1 MSLLQ
6 RTPLIGQARQR
17 EMLKSA
23 TSFAYSETPEGPLHA
38 HFFTPPGF
46 EAGDKR
52 PLVVF
57 LHGGLWDTA
66 MATQFVPH
74 CLHFAAR
81 GAVPVTLETRVFSTH
96 RTGPLDALA
105 DLKAFLA
112 WVKSYEHHFGVDQDK
127 IVLAGAAGGAFLAL
141 AMTLPKLQ
149 KGELPAVYSPAAL
162 LLFSSILDSTVKPVV
177 DRFPDT
183 ATAKRL
189 SPLKA
194 VRRKAPPMMLF
205 HGKKDRAAP
214 FVHVEKFVKS
224 MRWRR
229 NKIEL
234 LDFENAEH
242 SFFNFNVSDL
252 HYELSVAA
260 ADRFLVDLGLLQPP
274 PVVEEGIVDPAE

>member
-46 EAGDKR
+46 EPGDKR
-52 PLVVF
+52 PLIVF

-74 CLHFAAR
+74 CLHFAER

-112 WVKSYEHHFGVDQDK
+112 WLKSYEHHFGVDSEK
-127 IVLAGAAGGAFLAL
+127 VVLAGAAGGAFLAL

-162 LLFSSILDSTVKPVV
+162 LLFSTILDSTVRPVV
-177 DRFPDT
+177 ERFPDT

-205 HGKKDRAAP
+205 HGKKDRVAP
-214 FVHVEKFVKS
+214 FAHVEKFIKS

-260 ADRFLVDLGLLQPP
+260 ADRFLVELDLLEPP
-274 PVVEEGIVDPAE
+274 PPIEEGIVDD

>member
-6 RTPLIGQARQR
+6 RTPLIGQVRQR

-46 EAGDKR
+46 EPGDKR
-52 PLVVF
+52 PLLVF

-74 CLHFAAR
+74 CLHFAER

-96 RTGPLDALA
+96 RTGPLEALA

-112 WVKSYEHHFGVDQDK
+112 WVKSYEHHFGVDPSK
-127 IVLAGAAGGAFLAL
+127 VVLAGAAGGAFLAL

-149 KGELPAVYSPAAL
+149 KDELPAVYSPAAL
-162 LLFSSILDSTVKPVV
+162 LLFSSILDTVARPLVE
-177 DRFPDT
+177 RFPDSG
-183 ATAKRL
+183 TAKRL
-189 SPLKA
+189 SPLKT

-205 HGKKDRAAP
+205 HGKKDRVAP
-214 FVHVEKFVKS
+214 FSLVEKFMKS

-234 LDFENAEH
+234 LDLENADH
-242 SFFNFNVSDL
+242 TFFNFNVSEL
-252 HYELSVAA
+252 YYEISVKA
-260 ADRFLVDLGLLQPP
+260 ADQFLVDLGILEPAPP
-274 PVVEEGIVDPAE
+274 VEEGLIEHVG

>member
-46 EAGDKR
+46 EPGDKR

-162 LLFSSILDSTVKPVV
+162 LLFSSILDSTVKPVI
-177 DRFPDT
+177 DRFPDA

-214 FVHVEKFVKS
+214 FMHVEKFVKS

-274 PVVEEGIVDPAE
+274 PVVEEGIVEPAE

>member
-1 MSLLQ
+1 
-6 RTPLIGQARQR
+6 
-17 EMLKSA
+17 MLKSA

-46 EAGDKR
+46 EPGDKR
-52 PLVVF
+52 PLMVF

-112 WVKSYEHHFGVDQDK
+112 WLKSYEHHFGVDQEK
-127 IVLAGAAGGAFLAL
+127 VVLAGAAGGAFLAL

-162 LLFSSILDSTVKPVV
+162 LLFSSILDSTVRPVV
-177 DRFPDT
+177 ERFPDT

-205 HGKKDRAAP
+205 HGKKDRVAP
-214 FVHVEKFVKS
+214 FAHVEKFMKS

-260 ADRFLVDLGLLQPP
+260 ADRFLVDLGILEPA
-274 PVVEEGIVDPAE
+274 PVIEEGLVDHLD

>member
-46 EAGDKR
+46 EPGDKR

-177 DRFPDT
+177 DRFPDM

-214 FVHVEKFVKS
+214 FAHVEKFVKS

>member
-46 EAGDKR
+46 EPGDRR

-177 DRFPDT
+177 DRFPDM

-214 FVHVEKFVKS
+214 FAHVEKFVKS